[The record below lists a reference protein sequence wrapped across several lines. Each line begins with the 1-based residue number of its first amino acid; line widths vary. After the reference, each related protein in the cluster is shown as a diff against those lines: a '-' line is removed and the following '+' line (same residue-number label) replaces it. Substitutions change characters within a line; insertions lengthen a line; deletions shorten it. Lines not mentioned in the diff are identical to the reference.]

1 MTMKDGEFKQIKR
14 SGHGGFRPGA
24 GRKPSR
30 DRRPSCADCQDP
42 RAAALALAVKGCR
55 SIQFVLAM
63 LSLGVPPDDIRRAL
77 GISQSQFAGL
87 YGRELS
93 AGGRDQV

>member
-1 MTMKDGEFKQIKR
+1 MEEGEIKQIKR

-30 DRRPSCADCQDP
+30 DKRPSCADCQDP

-63 LSLGVPPDDIRRAL
+63 LSLGAPPDDIRRAL

-87 YGRELS
+87 YGSECS
-93 AGGRDQV
+93 GGRDRP